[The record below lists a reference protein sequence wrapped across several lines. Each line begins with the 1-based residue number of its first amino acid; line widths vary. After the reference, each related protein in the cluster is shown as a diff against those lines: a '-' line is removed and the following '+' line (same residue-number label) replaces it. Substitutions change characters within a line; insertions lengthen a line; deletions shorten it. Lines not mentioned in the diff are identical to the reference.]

1 VCRALSHLLFL
12 LLACV
17 ARPLCVNDTA
27 RGTHSHDVRL
37 FSLSLSLSPSLS
49 LSLSQGGGG
58 GWGGGGVGWRAVGSG
73 GLSVGGGGVGG
84 GAGVPR
90 HIRERP
96 YEHARPRPKHEPN
109 EARARQK
116 GMWLL
121 GWMSPRT
128 HSGTWWLEIVVGR
141 GVRWGGGMIQ
151 AVGCAGSGH
160 SGSSGRGGLVRTAIS
175 SAISAPQCGMPPSG
189 VATETGVSG
198 TTVRLAGSYTRWWRK
213 TSRARP

>member
-1 VCRALSHLLFL
+1 MCFVCPALSLLFL

-37 FSLSLSLSPSLS
+37 FSLSLSLSLS
-49 LSLSQGGGG
+49 LTGG
-58 GWGGGGVGWRAVGSG
+58 
-73 GLSVGGGGVGG
+73 
-84 GAGVPR
+84 GVPR
-90 HIRERP
+90 HIRERRT

-116 GMWLL
+116 GTWLL

-128 HSGTWWLEIVVGR
+128 HSCTWWLEIVVGR

-160 SGSSGRGGLVRTAIS
+160 SGSWARRVGAHCDLVRDLGAAVWHAALGRGDRNRC
-175 SAISAPQCGMPPSG
+175 QR
-189 VATETGVSG
+189 